1 MDAETIS
8 LMPPL
13 GGPVAK
19 AKEQAIRTLR
29 ASCVGG
35 GNIQLPRQPY
45 GEHVNIH
52 VYTFRHEV
60 KLC

>member
-35 GNIQLPRQPY
+35 G
-45 GEHVNIH
+45 
-52 VYTFRHEV
+52 TFSCHGSLTGSMSIYMYILSGM
-60 KLC
+60 K